1 MPRCMESNSLELQI
15 LEIGYFIPAKVAD
28 GGRKKVEMES
38 LSERM
43 RMRMKENEEEGEVER
58 HY

>member
-1 MPRCMESNSLELQI
+1 
-15 LEIGYFIPAKVAD
+15 
-28 GGRKKVEMES
+28 MES

-58 HY
+58 HYSNIINWVKCQEILLEENAKAQHAVTCIRKHVTV